1 MSHAHKTHSIVNM
14 RAPHKYHTRKIC
26 TSFLILLFFSSFMPL
41 IRLSLCLIH
50 RCACIAIGARGWRAN
65 VEIYSSDKSNPN
77 GIQHTFWIRTI
88 VRLYNHSVN
97 VGWAKRKKIYIILE
111 SHPNECFWHT
121 FLSNHW
127 EIGVWDRILKSLI
140 QNESQNYLLDPN
152 PLELLKW

>member
-65 VEIYSSDKSNPN
+65 VEICSSDKSNPN

-97 VGWAKRKKIYIILE
+97 VGWAKRKKNIYNSWIASKRMLLAYFSFEPLRIW
-111 SHPNECFWHT
+111 SMR
-121 FLSNHW
+121 SN
-127 EIGVWDRILKSLI
+127 IKVI
-140 QNESQNYLLDPN
+140 N
-152 PLELLKW
+152 PKWKPLLKW